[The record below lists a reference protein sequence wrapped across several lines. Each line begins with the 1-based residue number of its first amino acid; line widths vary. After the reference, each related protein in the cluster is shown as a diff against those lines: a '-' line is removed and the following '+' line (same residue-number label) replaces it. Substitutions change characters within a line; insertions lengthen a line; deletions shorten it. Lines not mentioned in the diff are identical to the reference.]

1 MVNVKKACCN
11 LYVYAPTAPVDK
23 EILVSVK
30 AFQLNAKTI
39 LKTSPIIHSTST
51 GLSRYHFQFLIPS
64 RSTSRFVP
72 LGAPLRQGL
81 MCQCSSFV
89 NAPYTC
95 TSTCCQPE
103 AALSIPVTNLLLLRL
118 TPFHS
123 TAVCGNWETKAA

>member
-1 MVNVKKACCN
+1 MLKM
-11 LYVYAPTAPVDK
+11 PVVTSLTLPAAEK
-23 EILVSVK
+23 EIMISTK
-30 AFQLNAKTI
+30 AFQFITKPI
-39 LKTSPIIHSTST
+39 LKTCSIKHITSTS
-51 GLSRYHFQFLIPS
+51 LNRCHFQFPIPS

-89 NAPYTC
+89 NASYTC
-95 TSTCCQPE
+95 MSTCCQPE
-103 AALSIPVTNLLLLRL
+103 AALSIPVTNFLLLCL

>member
-1 MVNVKKACCN
+1 MLKKHVVTSMSTPPLPPA
-11 LYVYAPTAPVDK
+11 DK
-23 EILVSVK
+23 EILVCVK
-30 AFQLNAKTI
+30 AFQFNTKTI
-39 LKTSPIIHSTST
+39 LKMSPIIHITNTS
-51 GLSRYHFQFLIPS
+51 LSKYHFQFLIPS

-81 MCQCSSFV
+81 VCQCSSFV

-103 AALSIPVTNLLLLRL
+103 AALSIPVTNFLLLRL